1 MRYCL
6 VRRYAGDSDLV
17 FFTIG
22 DLDFTDPEVLTRDAA
37 FLVLTGAEV
46 GRFPQLRVVQNRAE

>member
-1 MRYCL
+1 M
-6 VRRYAGDSDLV
+6 RRYAGDSDLV